1 MACEPS
7 RGRAFRRGLVALL
20 VAVVLAGCGR
30 NPCREV
36 SERLCADLGGRH
48 EGCKEFGGWAEQPT
62 AERERICGDFLR
74 EYGENLR
81 LIRRMDAPPADAGVR
96 ESGTRNR

>member
-1 MACEPS
+1 MGSERTGRRTF
-7 RGRAFRRGLVALL
+7 RGGLAVLLAAVA
-20 VAVVLAGCGR
+20 LAGCGR

-62 AERERICGDFLR
+62 AEQERICGDFLR

-81 LIRRMDAPPADAGVR
+81 LIRRMDAPPADAAVR
-96 ESGTRNR
+96 EHSP